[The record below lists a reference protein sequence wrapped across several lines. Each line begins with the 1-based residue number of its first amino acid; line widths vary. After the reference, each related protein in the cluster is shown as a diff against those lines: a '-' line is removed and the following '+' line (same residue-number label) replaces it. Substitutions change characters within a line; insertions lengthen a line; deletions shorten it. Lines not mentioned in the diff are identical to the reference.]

1 MNLSLVVPV
10 YNEEENLPMLF
21 DAIHKVMDALDHA
34 WELILVDDGSR
45 DNSLAVL
52 SELVAKD
59 PQHVRVVVFRR
70 NFGQTAA
77 IAAGI
82 DHATGEIVI
91 LLDAD
96 MQNDPADIS
105 MLLEKLEEGYDVVSG
120 WRKDRKDTYLTRTLP
135 SNAANWLISTVTGV
149 HLHDYGCTLKAY
161 RRDVLIDF
169 RLYGEMHRF
178 IPVFA
183 HSVGAKITEMPVRHH
198 ERKFGKANYGLDR
211 TLKIILDLFTVK
223 FLLNYSHKPMRLF
236 GGAGMLLI
244 TGGGVLL
251 AYLYIRRLLEDA
263 PTLGSPLFQLGVM
276 FLILGFQSIL
286 MGLIAELLARTYH
299 ESQSKPTYTI
309 RTVLGKK

>member
-1 MNLSLVVPV
+1 MNVSLVVPV
-10 YNEEENLPMLF
+10 YNEEENLLLLF

-52 SELVAKD
+52 NELVAKD

-96 MQNDPADIS
+96 MQNDPADIP
-105 MLLEKLEEGYDVVSG
+105 MLLAKLDDGYDVVSG

-161 RRDVLIDF
+161 RRDVLEGF

-178 IPVFA
+178 IPVYA
-183 HSVGAKITEMPVRHH
+183 SSVGAKITEIQVNQYIK
-198 ERKFGKANYGLDR
+198 EQY
-211 TLKIILDLFTVK
+211 DLF
-223 FLLNYSHKPMRLF
+223 
-236 GGAGMLLI
+236 
-244 TGGGVLL
+244 
-251 AYLYIRRLLEDA
+251 
-263 PTLGSPLFQLGVM
+263 
-276 FLILGFQSIL
+276 
-286 MGLIAELLARTYH
+286 
-299 ESQSKPTYTI
+299 
-309 RTVLGKK
+309 